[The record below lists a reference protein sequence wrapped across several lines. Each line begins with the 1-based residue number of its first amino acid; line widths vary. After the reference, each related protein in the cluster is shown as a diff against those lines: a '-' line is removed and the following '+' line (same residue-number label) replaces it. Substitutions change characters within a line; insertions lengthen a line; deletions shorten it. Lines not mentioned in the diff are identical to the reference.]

1 MWTAMREL
9 RCHSIPFIRVSH
21 CVSCIARAVCHVY
34 PLPVYVC
41 VQVFL
46 CSWSRLGRD
55 RSLGPSHGPAMVTV
69 RSRDGHGMA
78 SRPTQHVEDWLD
90 GWGVRRP
97 DGRKGRSLHVQR
109 TPRSTL
115 HAPRSTLHAP
125 RSTSPLRPTPT
136 PPPSGGHG
144 DTGTP
149 RRSPHAHHPHTHP
162 NPTHRLPVQTDVPP
176 LPHSQKPSQKPAKA
190 SKKLAKTGR
199 RTQPSPS

>member
-1 MWTAMREL
+1 MGVMWTAMREL

-115 HAPRSTLHAP
+115 HVPAPPHPHPTSIWWARRHGHPTQIAP
-125 RSTSPLRPTPT
+125 C
-136 PPPSGGHG
+136 PPP
-144 DTGTP
+144 
-149 RRSPHAHHPHTHP
+149 PHA
-162 NPTHRLPVQTDVPP
+162 
-176 LPHSQKPSQKPAKA
+176 S
-190 SKKLAKTGR
+190 
-199 RTQPSPS
+199 